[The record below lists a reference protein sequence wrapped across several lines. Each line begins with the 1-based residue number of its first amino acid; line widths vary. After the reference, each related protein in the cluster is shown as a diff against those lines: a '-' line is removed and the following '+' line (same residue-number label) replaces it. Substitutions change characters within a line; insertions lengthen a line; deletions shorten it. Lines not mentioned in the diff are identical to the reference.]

1 MLGFGVPAR
10 VIAAVLPALV
20 ACDVPELVEVA
31 TGLAFREGA
40 IAMVDGSS
48 TRVELFG
55 RPGTALLWTTWA
67 RPGAVLHHLDV

>member
-1 MLGFGVPAR
+1 M
-10 VIAAVLPALV
+10 
-20 ACDVPELVEVA
+20 PEPVEVA

-48 TRVELFG
+48 TRVALFG